1 MGDFT
6 SSSFATYKNH
16 FLIVKIPLKI
26 GQVISIYWI
35 FSGSFLDNLE
45 SFFFFQISW
54 RQKKII
60 IPQMHNTIFQ
70 RVK

>member
-45 SFFFFQISW
+45 FFFFFSNIMATEKNNYSS
-54 RQKKII
+54 
-60 IPQMHNTIFQ
+60 NA
-70 RVK
+70 

>member
-45 SFFFFQISW
+45 FFFFFQISW
-54 RQKKII
+54 RPKKII

>member
-45 SFFFFQISW
+45 FFFLQISW

>member
-26 GQVISIYWI
+26 GQVTSIYWI

-45 SFFFFQISW
+45 LFFFSNIMATEKNNYSS
-54 RQKKII
+54 KA
-60 IPQMHNTIFQ
+60 
-70 RVK
+70 

>member
-45 SFFFFQISW
+45 FFFSSNIMATEKNNYSS
-54 RQKKII
+54 
-60 IPQMHNTIFQ
+60 NA
-70 RVK
+70 